1 LSDIQK
7 IQNLRLLAENES
19 VSLSA
24 FSGVSVGEIKAV
36 AGESDAGL
44 AFLVSL
50 VDHRT
55 LGLGIVFVIKIC
67 VVGKGISRR
76 KHNFLRLAL
85 SLGTGVVL
93 AVDQGQ
99 GR

>member
-1 LSDIQK
+1 MYRLDYEK
-7 IQNLRLLAENES
+7 KFNLRRLADNES

-24 FSGVSVGEIKAV
+24 SSGVSVWEITTV
-36 AGESDAGL
+36 AGESYAGL
-44 AFLVSL
+44 TFPGSL

-67 VVGKGISRR
+67 VVGKGITRS

-85 SLGTGVVL
+85 SLGTGVV
-93 AVDQGQ
+93 
-99 GR
+99 